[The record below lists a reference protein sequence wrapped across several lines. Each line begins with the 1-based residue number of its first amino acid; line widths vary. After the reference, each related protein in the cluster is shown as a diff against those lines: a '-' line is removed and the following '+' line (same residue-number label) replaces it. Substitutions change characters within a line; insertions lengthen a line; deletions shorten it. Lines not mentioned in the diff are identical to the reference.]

1 MIHYFLIWFINKKL
15 LEDRKNILTNANAVL
30 SQLKDKSFTESY
42 KVNYTNLDMEIN
54 NPDTTVNF
62 IYGPLIIGLS
72 VGMIG
77 LFTIMG

>member
-1 MIHYFLIWFINKKL
+1 MLRFNKVKKL
-15 LEDRKNILTNANAVL
+15 LENKKSLSTNANAVL
-30 SQLKDKSFTESY
+30 NQLKNNCFTESY

-54 NPDTTVNF
+54 NQDTTVNF
-62 IYGPLIIGLS
+62 IYGPLIIGIS

>member
-1 MIHYFLIWFINKKL
+1 MLRFNKVKKL
-15 LEDRKNILTNANAVL
+15 LENKKSLSTNANAVL
-30 SQLKDKSFTESY
+30 NQLKNNCFTESY

>member
-1 MIHYFLIWFINKKL
+1 MLRFNKVKKL
-15 LEDRKNILTNANAVL
+15 LENKKSLSTNANAVL
-30 SQLKDKSFTESY
+30 NQLKNNCFTESY

-62 IYGPLIIGLS
+62 IYGPLIIGIS

>member
-1 MIHYFLIWFINKKL
+1 MLRFNKVKKL
-15 LEDRKNILTNANAVL
+15 LENKSLSTNTKAVLNQLTN
-30 SQLKDKSFTESY
+30 KCFTESY